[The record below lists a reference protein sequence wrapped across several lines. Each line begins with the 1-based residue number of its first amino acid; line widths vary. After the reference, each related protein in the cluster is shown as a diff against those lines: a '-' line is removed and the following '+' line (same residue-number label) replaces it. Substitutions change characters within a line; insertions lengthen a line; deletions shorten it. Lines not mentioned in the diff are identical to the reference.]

1 MYDFTLDS
9 NGTLMAAFEINEV
22 EEKTLKNLIDSIK
35 VLYGDDVKYD
45 VKYLM
50 SHTGIGVHVD
60 VIITSNEKLFIPIK
74 KDITDYD
81 SW

>member
-1 MYDFTLDS
+1 
-9 NGTLMAAFEINEV
+9 MAEFKLNNV
-22 EEKTLKNLIDSIK
+22 EEKSLKELIDSIK
-35 VLYGDDVKYD
+35 VLYGDNVKYD

-60 VIITSNEKLFIPIK
+60 VIITSEKKVFLPIK

>member
-1 MYDFTLDS
+1 
-9 NGTLMAAFEINEV
+9 MAEFKLNEV
-22 EEKTLKNLIDSIK
+22 EEKTLKKLIDSIK
-35 VLYGDDVKYD
+35 VLYGDDVKYG

-60 VIITSNEKLFIPIK
+60 VIITSDEKLFIPIK

>member
-1 MYDFTLDS
+1 
-9 NGTLMAAFEINEV
+9 MAEFKLNNV

-35 VLYGDDVKYD
+35 VLYGDVKYD

-50 SHTGIGVHVD
+50 SHAGIGVHVD
-60 VIITSNEKLFIPIK
+60 VIITSEERVFLPIK

>member
-1 MYDFTLDS
+1 
-9 NGTLMAAFEINEV
+9 MAEFNLNNV
-22 EEKTLKNLIDSIK
+22 EEKSLKELIDSIK

-50 SHTGIGVHVD
+50 SHTGIGVHVN
-60 VIITSNEKLFIPIK
+60 VIITSEKRVFLPIK